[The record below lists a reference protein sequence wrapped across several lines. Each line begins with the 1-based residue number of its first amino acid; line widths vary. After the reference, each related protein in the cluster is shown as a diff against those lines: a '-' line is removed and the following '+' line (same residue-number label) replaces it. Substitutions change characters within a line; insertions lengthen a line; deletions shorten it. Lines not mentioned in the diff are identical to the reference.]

1 MSGKDLAGRR
11 ITRRRF
17 LAAAAAAST
26 SLVLARTPL
35 GHAAQEAGPEAVADS
50 LLGYVDPFVG
60 VDNEGQ
66 TVPGAQVPFGFASV
80 SPDTTDPGEKY
91 TTTGYDSEGEVLGFS
106 QTHVSGTGGRSK
118 YGNFR
123 MTPLVGE
130 LTVEEQRY
138 QKGEEEASPGY
149 YSVTLED
156 GGIGVELTATRLCGL
171 HRYTFPAASA
181 DASEAHV
188 ILDATSVIE
197 VDDRAMPTPVSFMQR
212 PTSSEVSIVEPDRV
226 EGSASF
232 EGGWAP
238 GPYTLYFHAQF
249 DRPFDRAGTWT
260 GEEIGEEPSAEGG
273 ENETIGAYATFDLE
287 DEAETVVQTR
297 IGLSFTSVEKAR
309 ENLEGETPDFD
320 FDDTRSEA
328 EAAWEETL
336 SKIQVEG
343 GTEEERSIFYTGL
356 YRTHF
361 MPHDLTGENVWWDS
375 EAPHYEEFYAIWDTF
390 RTVHPLLTLIQ
401 PERQSAMVQSL
412 IETYENTGWM
422 PDSRIAGNNGL
433 TQGGSNGD
441 VLVADAIVKGL
452 KDIDY
457 ETAYEALV
465 KNADEEP
472 EDPLSEGR
480 GGVSYLEELGYVSLD
495 YERSGTRTVEYAYN
509 DYCIALVARALGRE
523 EDYEEYLERS
533 GYWQNLWDDETRS
546 IRPRY
551 PDGSYLEGFDPTHN
565 YPDDEY
571 GVFDAPFYEGNGY
584 QYSTYVPHDVQGL
597 INKLGGDEEFVAW
610 LDELFDEG
618 VHTQNNEPDILA
630 PYLYLHA
637 GRPDKTAE
645 RVRDLLSG
653 EYSTGRTGLPGND
666 DSGTMSSWYV
676 WSAMGLYPN
685 AGQPYYYIGSP
696 LFTQASID
704 LGGGR
709 SFTVEAPDASED
721 NKYVLSATLDGEAL
735 DRAWLH
741 HEELFRGGRL
751 VLEMGDN
758 PLNWGGSDRPPS
770 VSSPDDEASE

>member
-1 MSGKDLAGRR
+1 M
-11 ITRRRF
+11 
-17 LAAAAAAST
+17 
-26 SLVLARTPL
+26 
-35 GHAAQEAGPEAVADS
+35 
-50 LLGYVDPFVG
+50 
-60 VDNEGQ
+60 
-66 TVPGAQVPFGFASV
+66 
-80 SPDTTDPGEKY
+80 
-91 TTTGYDSEGEVLGFS
+91 
-106 QTHVSGTGGRSK
+106 
-118 YGNFR
+118 
-123 MTPLVGE
+123 
-130 LTVEEQRY
+130 
-138 QKGEEEASPGY
+138 
-149 YSVTLED
+149 
-156 GGIGVELTATRLCGL
+156 
-171 HRYTFPAASA
+171 
-181 DASEAHV
+181 
-188 ILDATSVIE
+188 
-197 VDDRAMPTPVSFMQR
+197 
-212 PTSSEVSIVEPDRV
+212 
-226 EGSASF
+226 
-232 EGGWAP
+232 
-238 GPYTLYFHAQF
+238 
-249 DRPFDRAGTWT
+249 
-260 GEEIGEEPSAEGG
+260 
-273 ENETIGAYATFDLE
+273 
-287 DEAETVVQTR
+287 
-297 IGLSFTSVEKAR
+297 
-309 ENLEGETPDFD
+309 PDFD
-320 FDDTRSEA
+320 FDATRSEA

-343 GTEEERSIFYTGL
+343 GAEEERSIFYTGL
-356 YRTHF
+356 YRMHF

-375 EAPHYEEFYAIWDTF
+375 DAPHYEEFYALWDTF

-401 PERQSAMVQSL
+401 PEHQSAMVQSL
-412 IETYENTGWM
+412 VETYENTGWM

-452 KDIDY
+452 EDIDY

-480 GGVSYLEELGYVSLD
+480 GGVSDLEELGYVSLD

-509 DYCIALVARALGRE
+509 DYCIALVAQALGRE
-523 EDYEEYLERS
+523 DDYEEYLERS
-533 GYWQNLWDDETRS
+533 GYWENLWDDETRS

-551 PDGSYLEGFDPTHN
+551 PDGSYLEDFDPTHN

-597 INKLGGDEEFVAW
+597 TNKLGGDEEFVAW

-618 VHTQNNEPDILA
+618 IHTQNNEPDILA

-645 RVRDLLSG
+645 RVRDILSG
-653 EYSTGRTGLPGND
+653 DYSTGHTGLPGND

-704 LGGGR
+704 LGGGQ

-735 DRAWLH
+735 DRAWLR
-741 HEELFRGGRL
+741 HEEIARRGQL
-751 VLEMGDN
+751 ILQMGDE
-758 PLNWGGSDRPPS
+758 PSDWERDDRPPS
-770 VSSPDDEASE
+770 VSSPNDEASE